1 MTNPFDRN
9 FYRFFIG
16 FICILCVSFA
26 VLYFVGHYG
35 TNQESTSAS
44 AGN

>member
-26 VLYFVGHYG
+26 VLYFVGRYG
-35 TNQESTSAS
+35 MGAASPSAS
-44 AGN
+44 VEK